1 MILTPRVAFPTSSR
15 PALRALA
22 RWACTPRV
30 LYHALRTG
38 MGGACSSGK
47 GAPVR
52 AGVCEEVAEGKTP
65 GQVLL
70 PLCTARWVPVCC
82 RSLSAWS

>member
-1 MILTPRVAFPTSSR
+1 
-15 PALRALA
+15 
-22 RWACTPRV
+22 
-30 LYHALRTG
+30 